1 MTRYS
6 VHRFRAAV
14 LHMYLRIAVIVSLP
28 LSVVY
33 FLFIPTPDG
42 GLVLF
47 TFGLLAFWL
56 KWHTRHDSEESLRFA
71 SWVVLA
77 FLCLMLYGSFT
88 STERLHQEVWV
99 MTFPIVF
106 APIVAQRERIVWMV
120 AGAASFATAVLMRPE
135 PLTATSAFALVTAY
149 LTLGF
154 VALMLV
160 RHNEQNVERL
170 AHMSIIDPL
179 TKAYNRGYLK
189 EVMVSEIN
197 RCRRSKHTLTVIM
210 LDIDYFKMFNDN
222 YGHLFGDSVLEQV
235 ADVLKHTAQRA
246 GDYVFRYG
254 GEEFCIVTSGL
265 SREISWQFAEKLRLS
280 IRALDIE
287 NEQSPHRYLTA
298 SAGFWCVSDLNEI
311 TPSALLLNADNA
323 LYRAKA
329 IGRNAVVD
337 FAEVPPSVETGTV
350 RTQGATA

>member
-14 LHMYLRIAVIVSLP
+14 LRMYLRIAAIVSLP

-33 FLFIPTPDG
+33 YLYIPTPDD

-47 TFGLLAFWL
+47 AFGLLALWL
-56 KWHTRHDSEESLRFA
+56 KWHMRHDSEESLRFA
-71 SWVVLA
+71 NWVVLA

-99 MTFPIVF
+99 MIFPIVF
-106 APIVAQRERIVWMV
+106 APVVAQRERIVWMTV
-120 AGAASFATAVLMRPE
+120 GAVSFAAVVLMRAE
-135 PLTATSAFALVTAY
+135 PLSATSTFALVTAY

-154 VALMLV
+154 VTLMLV
-160 RHNEQNVERL
+160 RHNEQNIERL
-170 AHMSIIDPL
+170 AHLSIIDPL
-179 TKAYNRGYLK
+179 TKVYNRGYLK
-189 EVMVSEIN
+189 EVMVGEIN
-197 RCRRSKHTLTVIM
+197 RCRRAEQAITVIM

-235 ADVLKHTAQRA
+235 ADVLKHSAQRS

-254 GEEFCIVTSGL
+254 GEEFCIVTSVL
-265 SREISWQFAEKLRLS
+265 NRDEAWQFSEKLRLS

-287 NEQSPHRYLTA
+287 NRQSPHHYLTA
-298 SAGFWCVSDLNEI
+298 SVGFWSVADLGEI

-329 IGRNAVVD
+329 AGRNAVVD
-337 FAEVPPSVETGTV
+337 FDNIPAEAPQLVQQLNAP
-350 RTQGATA
+350 A

>member
-14 LHMYLRIAVIVSLP
+14 LHMYLRIAAVVSLP

-33 FLFIPTPDG
+33 FLFIPTPDDG
-42 GLVLF
+42 VVLF
-47 TFGLLAFWL
+47 TFGLSALWL
-56 KWHTRHDSEESLRFA
+56 RWHTRHDNEESLRFA
-71 SWVVLA
+71 NWVVLA
-77 FLCLMLYGSFT
+77 FMCLMLYGTFT
-88 STERLHQEVWV
+88 STERLHQEIWV
-99 MTFPIVF
+99 MIFPIVF
-106 APIVAQRERIVWMV
+106 APIVAQRERIVWMI
-120 AGAASFATAVLMRPE
+120 AGVASFAAAVLMRPV
-135 PLTATSAFALVTAY
+135 PLTATSAFVLVTAY

-154 VALMLV
+154 VTLMLV
-160 RHNEQNVERL
+160 RHNEQNIERL

-197 RCRRSKHTLTVIM
+197 RCRRSKHALTVIM

-235 ADVLKHTAQRA
+235 ADVLKRNAQRS

-265 SREISWQFAEKLRLS
+265 SREVVGQFAEKLRLS

-287 NEQSPHRYLTA
+287 NRQSPHHFLTA
-298 SAGFWCVSDLNEI
+298 SAGFWCVSDLGEI

-329 IGRNAVVD
+329 AGRNAVVD
-337 FAEVPPSVETGTV
+337 FDTIPPVEIETV
-350 RTQGATA
+350 QPRGASA

>member
-6 VHRFRAAV
+6 VQRFRAAV
-14 LHMYLRIAVIVSLP
+14 LHMYLRIAAIVSLP

-47 TFGLLAFWL
+47 TFGLLALWM

-71 SWVVLA
+71 NRVVLA
-77 FLCLMLYGSFT
+77 FMCMMLYGTFT

-99 MTFPIVF
+99 MIFPIVF
-106 APIVAQRERIVWMV
+106 APIVAERERIVWMV
-120 AGAASFATAVLMRPE
+120 AGVVSFATAVLMRSE

-154 VALMLV
+154 VTLMLV
-160 RHNEQNVERL
+160 RHNEQNIERL

-179 TKAYNRGYLK
+179 TKVYNRGYLK
-189 EVMVSEIN
+189 DVMVSEIN
-197 RCRRSKHTLTVIM
+197 RCRRSKHALTVIM

-235 ADVLKHTAQRA
+235 ADVLKRTAQRS

-254 GEEFCIVTSGL
+254 GEEFCIVTSVI
-265 SREISWQFAEKLRLS
+265 SRDEALQFAEKMRLN
-280 IRALDIE
+280 IYALGIE
-287 NEQSPHRYLTA
+287 NRQSPHRYLTA
-298 SAGFWCVSDLNEI
+298 SVGFWCVSDLNEI
-311 TPSALLLNADNA
+311 TPSELLLNADNA
-323 LYRAKA
+323 LYRAKDA
-329 IGRNAVVD
+329 GRNAVVD
-337 FAEVPPSVETGTV
+337 FDTIPSFEIETV
-350 RTQGATA
+350 QLQGAST

>member
-14 LHMYLRIAVIVSLP
+14 LHMYLRIAAIISLP

-33 FLFIPTPDG
+33 FLFIPTPDD

-47 TFGLLAFWL
+47 TFGLSALWL
-56 KWHTRHDSEESLRFA
+56 RWHTRHDNEESLRFA
-71 SWVVLA
+71 NWVVLA
-77 FLCLMLYGSFT
+77 FMCLMLYGTFT
-88 STERLHQEVWV
+88 STERLHQEIWV
-99 MTFPIVF
+99 MIFPIVF
-106 APIVAQRERIVWMV
+106 APIVVQRERIIWMA
-120 AGAASFATAVLMRPE
+120 AGVISFATAVLMRPE
-135 PLTATSAFALVTAY
+135 PLTATSTFALVTAY

-154 VALMLV
+154 VTLMLV
-160 RHNEQNVERL
+160 RHNEQNIERL

-197 RCRRSKHTLTVIM
+197 RCRRSKHALTVIM

-222 YGHLFGDSVLEQV
+222 YGHLFGDNVLEQV
-235 ADVLKHTAQRA
+235 ADVLKRNAQRS

-265 SREISWQFAEKLRLS
+265 NREEAGQFAEKLRLS

-287 NEQSPHRYLTA
+287 NLQSPHHYLTA
-298 SAGFWCVSDLNEI
+298 SVGFWCVSDLNEI
-311 TPSALLLNADNA
+311 KPSELLLNADNA
-323 LYRAKA
+323 LYRAKDA
-329 IGRNAVVD
+329 GRNAVVD
-337 FAEVPPSVETGTV
+337 FDTIPPVEIKTV
-350 RTQGATA
+350 QPQGAPA

>member
-28 LSVVY
+28 LSLVY
-33 FLFIPTPDG
+33 FLFIPTPDN

-47 TFGLLAFWL
+47 TFGLLALWM

-71 SWVVLA
+71 NWVVMA
-77 FLCLMLYGSFT
+77 FMCLMMYGSFT
-88 STERLHQEVWV
+88 SNEHLHQEVWV
-99 MTFPIVF
+99 MIFPVVF
-106 APIVAQRERIVWMV
+106 APVVAQRERIAWMA
-120 AGAASFATAVLMRPE
+120 AGAVSFAAVVLMRPE
-135 PLTATSAFALVTAY
+135 PLTATSTFVLIAAY

-154 VALMLV
+154 VTLMLV
-160 RHNEQNVERL
+160 RHNEQNIERL

-189 EVMVSEIN
+189 DVMVSEIN
-197 RCRRSKHTLTVIM
+197 RCRRSKHALTVIM
-210 LDIDYFKMFNDN
+210 LDIDYFKMFNDK

-235 ADVLKHTAQRA
+235 ADVLKRAAQRS

-254 GEEFCIVTSGL
+254 GEEFCIITSVI
-265 SREISWQFAEKLRLS
+265 SRDEAWQFAEKMRLS
-280 IRALDIE
+280 IYALGIE
-287 NEQSPHRYLTA
+287 NQQSPHLYLTA
-298 SAGFWCVSDLNEI
+298 SVGFWCVSDLDEI

-323 LYRAKA
+323 LYRAKDA
-329 IGRNAVVD
+329 GRNAVVD
-337 FAEVPPSVETGTV
+337 FDIIPTVETETLQP
-350 RTQGATA
+350 QGASA

>member
-14 LHMYLRIAVIVSLP
+14 LHMYLRIAAIVSLP

-33 FLFIPTPDG
+33 FLFIPTPDD

-47 TFGLLAFWL
+47 TFGLSALWL
-56 KWHTRHDSEESLRFA
+56 RWHTRHDNEESLRFA
-71 SWVVLA
+71 NWVVLA
-77 FLCLMLYGSFT
+77 FMCLMLYGTFT
-88 STERLHQEVWV
+88 STERLHQEIWV
-99 MTFPIVF
+99 MIFPIVF
-106 APIVAQRERIVWMV
+106 APVVAQRERIIWMV
-120 AGAASFATAVLMRPE
+120 AGVVSFATAVLMRPE
-135 PLTATSAFALVTAY
+135 PLTVTSDFALVTAY

-154 VALMLV
+154 VTVMLV
-160 RHNEQNVERL
+160 RHNEQNIERL

-179 TKAYNRGYLK
+179 TKVYNRGYLK

-197 RCRRSKHTLTVIM
+197 RCRRSKHVLTVMM

-235 ADVLKHTAQRA
+235 ADVLKRNAQRA

-265 SREISWQFAEKLRLS
+265 NREEVGQFAEKMRLS
-280 IRALDIE
+280 IYALGIE
-287 NEQSPHRYLTA
+287 NQQSPHHYLTA
-298 SAGFWCVSDLNEI
+298 SVGFWSVSDLGEI
-311 TPSALLLNADNA
+311 TPSALLSNADNA
-323 LYRAKA
+323 LYRAKDA
-329 IGRNAVVD
+329 GRNAVVD
-337 FAEVPPSVETGTV
+337 FDTIPPVKIDTV
-350 RTQGATA
+350 QMQGASA

>member
-28 LSVVY
+28 LSVIY
-33 FLFIPTPDG
+33 MLFIPTPDN

-47 TFGLLAFWL
+47 TFGLLALWL
-56 KWHTRHDSEESLRFA
+56 KWHTRHDNEGSLRFA
-71 SWVVLA
+71 SWVVLV
-77 FLCLMLYGSFT
+77 FMCMMLYGAYT
-88 STERLHQEVWV
+88 SNERLHQEVWMMV
-99 MTFPIVF
+99 FPVVF
-106 APIVAQRERIVWMV
+106 APIVAQRERLVWMV
-120 AGAASFATAVLMRPE
+120 AGVVCIALVVLVRPE
-135 PLTATSAFALVTAY
+135 PLTATSAFVLVTAY
-149 LTLGF
+149 LVLGY
-154 VALMLV
+154 VTLMLV
-160 RHNEQNVERL
+160 RHNEQNIERL

-179 TKAYNRGYLK
+179 TKTYNRNYLK
-189 EVMVSEIN
+189 EVMVGEIN
-197 RCRRSKHTLTVIM
+197 RCRRSKCPLTVIM
-210 LDIDYFKMFNDN
+210 LDIDYFKMLNDN

-235 ADVLKHTAQRA
+235 ADVLKRSAQRA

-265 SREISWQFAEKLRLS
+265 NRDESSQFAEILRLG

-287 NEQSPHRYLTA
+287 NGQSPHRRLTA
-298 SAGFWCVSDLNEI
+298 SAGFWCVPDLDEI

-329 IGRNAVVD
+329 AGRDTVVD
-337 FAEVPPSVETGTV
+337 FDSVRPDKEEFVGT
-350 RTQGATA
+350 QNAPA

>member
-6 VHRFRAAV
+6 VQRFRAAV
-14 LHMYLRIAVIVSLP
+14 LHMYLRIAAIVSLP

-33 FLFIPTPDG
+33 FLFIPTPDD

-47 TFGLLAFWL
+47 TFGLSALWL

-77 FLCLMLYGSFT
+77 FMCMMLFGSFT
-88 STERLHQEVWV
+88 SNQRLHQEVWV
-99 MTFPIVF
+99 MIFPIVF
-106 APIVAQRERIVWMV
+106 APIVAQRERIVWMA
-120 AGAASFATAVLMRPE
+120 AGAVSFTTAVLMRPE
-135 PLTATSAFALVTAY
+135 PLTANSAFVLLTAY
-149 LTLGF
+149 LTLGY
-154 VALMLV
+154 VTLMLV
-160 RHNEQNVERL
+160 RHNEQNIERL

-179 TKAYNRGYLK
+179 TKVYNRGYLK
-189 EVMVSEIN
+189 DVMVSEIN
-197 RCRRSKHTLTVIM
+197 RCRRSKHALTVIM

-235 ADVLKHTAQRA
+235 ADVLKRTAQRS

-254 GEEFCIVTSGL
+254 GEEFCIVTSVL
-265 SREISWQFAEKLRLS
+265 SRDEAWQFAEKMRLS

-287 NEQSPHRYLTA
+287 NRKSPHHYLTA
-298 SAGFWCVSDLNEI
+298 SVGFWSVSDLGEI

-323 LYRAKA
+323 LYRAKDA
-329 IGRNAVVD
+329 GRNAVVD
-337 FAEVPPSVETGTV
+337 FDTIPPVEIETV
-350 RTQGATA
+350 QPQGAAA

>member
-14 LHMYLRIAVIVSLP
+14 LHMYLRIAAIVSLP
-28 LSVVY
+28 LSLVY
-33 FLFIPTPDG
+33 FLYIPTPDD

-47 TFGLLAFWL
+47 TFGLSALWL
-56 KWHTRHDSEESLRFA
+56 KWHMRHESEEWPRF
-71 SWVVLA
+71 SNWVVLA
-77 FLCLMLYGSFT
+77 FLCLMLYASFT
-88 STERLHQEVWV
+88 SNERLHQEVWV
-99 MTFPIVF
+99 MIFPIVF
-106 APIVAQRERIVWMV
+106 APVVEQRERIVWMTV
-120 AGAASFATAVLMRPE
+120 GAVSFAAVVLMRPE
-135 PLTATSAFALVTAY
+135 PLTAVSAFALITAY

-154 VALMLV
+154 VTLMLV
-160 RHNEQNVERL
+160 RHNEQNIERL
-170 AHMSIIDPL
+170 AHLSIIDPL
-179 TKAYNRGYLK
+179 TKVYNRGYLK

-197 RCRRSKHTLTVIM
+197 RCRRAGQAITVIM

-235 ADVLKHTAQRA
+235 ADALKRTAQRS

-254 GEEFCIVTSGL
+254 GEEFCIVTSLL
-265 SREISWQFAEKLRLS
+265 SRDEARQFAEKLRLS

-287 NEQSPHRYLTA
+287 NRQSPHHYLTA
-298 SAGFWCVSDLNEI
+298 SVGFWSVSDLEEI

-329 IGRNAVVD
+329 AGRNAAVD
-337 FAEVPPSVETGTV
+337 FDNIPVEVPEPVQPQS
-350 RTQGATA
+350 ATA